1 MVTVINF
8 KKRKNAKDEDF
19 FTLELQGDVEMIR
32 AVDTGKFYAHAR
44 KASITSTLNEATCK
58 ALVGTKY
65 PGTIKKVDC
74 EEYSYLVPGTKDTI
88 ILKHQYQY
96 LAEDL
101 KAEEAVFSGGIS

>member
-19 FTLELQGDVEMIR
+19 NTLELQGDVELIR

-44 KASITSTLNEATCK
+44 KATITSTLDDATCK
-58 ALVGTKY
+58 ALIGTKF
-65 PGTIKKVDC
+65 PGLIKRVDC
-74 EEYSYLVPGTKDTI
+74 DDYSYLVPGTNDTI
-88 ILKHQYQY
+88 TLNHQYQY
-96 LAEDL
+96 LAEDV